1 MKRNRNLLILCLGL
15 FLAGGLSCS
24 GDVPFATEV
33 GGDAPAGD
41 APASPGDNPDVPPAD
56 SGGVPPV
63 DSTSGPIQADLLI
76 CQQQE
81 YAINTAVIG
90 PGGGEITVGDHTLK
104 ISAGAL
110 LQDVTITAEQVEGTV
125 TSVRFSPEGLIF
137 ALPAELRL
145 SYKNCDDV
153 QRSKR
158 IVYTDELLN
167 VLEPTLSEDY
177 SGGRYVEGLILH
189 FSRYAV
195 AY

>member
-1 MKRNRNLLILCLGL
+1 VSVSRNVLILCLGL

-24 GDVPFATEV
+24 GDVPLATEV
-33 GGDAPAGD
+33 SGDGPGGGA
-41 APASPGDNPDVPPAD
+41 V
-56 SGGVPPV
+56 
-63 DSTSGPIQADLLI
+63 QADLLM

-81 YAINTAVIG
+81 YAIDSAVIG
-90 PGGGEITVGDHTLK
+90 PEGGEISVGDHTLK

-137 ALPAELRL
+137 AQPAELRL
-145 SYKNCDDV
+145 SYKNCQDV
-153 QRSKR
+153 ERPKR

-167 VLEPTLSEDY
+167 VLEPTESEDY